1 MWLFTGNVRLETA
14 RPYARPRACPYV
26 RVYIY
31 CVSSSP
37 LLFSFKK
44 SCSVTCLSISHL
56 WKSFDISDKKGLV
69 YLVRIPKS
77 ATFASAFENGG
88 GDSLTFWQKRSRNPF
103 LFSCYLVLFVSW
115 IPPLKRKMKKNFRFI
130 WSIWNKVLTF
140 APAFKMRAALFDNLF
155 EIRAVTTVFFFVLP
169 FAREMTWRK
178 KKIKK
183 TFENIWKVLNKVLT
197 FASAFEKKSNR
208 KTSDLWTDLHK
219 QYK

>member
-1 MWLFTGNVRLETA
+1 MWLFTGNVRLKTV
-14 RPYARPRACPYV
+14 RPYACAWLPACAFPHIHLPRLTRPRACPYV

-88 GDSLTFWQKRSRNPF
+88 GDSLTFWQKRSRNLSF
-103 LFSCYLVLFVSW
+103 FSCYLVLFVSW

-155 EIRAVTTVFFFVLP
+155 EIRAATTVFFFVLP

-183 TFENIWKVLNKVLT
+183 NF
-197 FASAFEKKSNR
+197 R
-208 KTSDLWTDLHK
+208 KYLEDMK
-219 QYK
+219 

>member
-155 EIRAVTTVFFFVLP
+155 ETRAVTTVFFLCSSF
-169 FAREMTWRK
+169 RK
-178 KKIKK
+178 RDDLKKEKNKK
-183 TFENIWKVLNKVLT
+183 NF
-197 FASAFEKKSNR
+197 R
-208 KTSDLWTDLHK
+208 KYLEGIE
-219 QYK
+219 

>member
-1 MWLFTGNVRLETA
+1 MTKPLLCGFLQVMSGLKPSVLMPAHGCRHALSPHIDHPRLT
-14 RPYARPRACPYV
+14 RLCTRTCV

-88 GDSLTFWQKRSRNPF
+88 SDSLTFWQKRSRNPF

-130 WSIWNKVLTF
+130 WSI
-140 APAFKMRAALFDNLF
+140 
-155 EIRAVTTVFFFVLP
+155 
-169 FAREMTWRK
+169 
-178 KKIKK
+178 
-183 TFENIWKVLNKVLT
+183 
-197 FASAFEKKSNR
+197 
-208 KTSDLWTDLHK
+208 
-219 QYK
+219 

>member
-1 MWLFTGNVRLETA
+1 MWLFTGNVRLEIV
-14 RPYARPRACPYV
+14 RPYARRHALSPIYTFPVLPGSLCPPMRPPVRAC
-26 RVYIY
+26 VYIL
-31 CVSSSP
+31 CVFLS

-44 SCSVTCLSISHL
+44 SCSATCLSISHL

-169 FAREMTWRK
+169 FAREMIWRK

-183 TFENIWKVLNKVLT
+183 TSENIWKI
-197 FASAFEKKSNR
+197 
-208 KTSDLWTDLHK
+208 
-219 QYK
+219 

>member
-14 RPYARPRACPYV
+14 RPYARPYARPHV

-88 GDSLTFWQKRSRNPF
+88 GDSLTFWQKRSRNLSF
-103 LFSCYLVLFVSW
+103 FSCYLVLFVSW

-155 EIRAVTTVFFFVLP
+155 ETRAVTTVFFFVLP

-178 KKIKK
+178 KKNKKNFRKYLEDIK
-183 TFENIWKVLNKVLT
+183 
-197 FASAFEKKSNR
+197 
-208 KTSDLWTDLHK
+208 
-219 QYK
+219 

>member
-155 EIRAVTTVFFFVLP
+155 ETRAVTTVFFFVLP

-178 KKIKK
+178 KKNKK
-183 TFENIWKVLNKVLT
+183 NF
-197 FASAFEKKSNR
+197 R
-208 KTSDLWTDLHK
+208 KYLEDMK
-219 QYK
+219 

>member
-1 MWLFTGNVRLETA
+1 M
-14 RPYARPRACPYV
+14 RPPVRAC
-26 RVYIY
+26 VYIL
-31 CVSSSP
+31 CIFLP

-44 SCSVTCLSISHL
+44 SCSATCLSISHL

-88 GDSLTFWQKRSRNPF
+88 SDSLTFWQKRSRNPF

-115 IPPLKRKMKKNFRFI
+115 MPPLKRKMKKNFRFI

-155 EIRAVTTVFFFVLP
+155 ETRAVTTVLFLCSSF
-169 FAREMTWRK
+169 RK
-178 KKIKK
+178 RDDLKKEKIKK
-183 TFENIWKVLNKVLT
+183 NF
-197 FASAFEKKSNR
+197 R
-208 KTSDLWTDLHK
+208 KYLEDIK
-219 QYK
+219 

>member
-1 MWLFTGNVRLETA
+1 MTKPLLCGFLQVMSGLKSSALMLAGMRFPPYTPSPSYPGPYARLCA
-14 RPYARPRACPYV
+14 RPYVRAC
-26 RVYIY
+26 VYIL
-31 CVSSSP
+31 CVFLP
-37 LLFSFKK
+37 PLFSFKK
-44 SCSVTCLSISHL
+44 SCSATCLSISHL

-77 ATFASAFENGG
+77 ATFASAFENEGS
-88 GDSLTFWQKRSRNPF
+88 DSLTFWQKRSRNPF

-169 FAREMTWRK
+169 FAREMIWRK
-178 KKIKK
+178 KKK
-183 TFENIWKVLNKVLT
+183 
-197 FASAFEKKSNR
+197 
-208 KTSDLWTDLHK
+208 
-219 QYK
+219 

>member
-1 MWLFTGNVRLETA
+1 MWLFTGNVRLKTVRPYA
-14 RPYARPRACPYV
+14 RPYARPYV
-26 RVYIY
+26 RVCVCVYIL
-31 CVSSSP
+31 CIFLP

-77 ATFASAFENGG
+77 ATFASAFENEGS
-88 GDSLTFWQKRSRNPF
+88 DSLTFWQKRSRNPF

-130 WSIWNKVLTF
+130 WSILNKVLTF

-155 EIRAVTTVFFFVLP
+155 ETRAVTTVLFLCSSF
-169 FAREMTWRK
+169 RKRDDSKKEKNK
-178 KKIKK
+178 KKLPKI
-183 TFENIWKVLNKVLT
+183 FG
-197 FASAFEKKSNR
+197 R
-208 KTSDLWTDLHK
+208 
-219 QYK
+219 Y